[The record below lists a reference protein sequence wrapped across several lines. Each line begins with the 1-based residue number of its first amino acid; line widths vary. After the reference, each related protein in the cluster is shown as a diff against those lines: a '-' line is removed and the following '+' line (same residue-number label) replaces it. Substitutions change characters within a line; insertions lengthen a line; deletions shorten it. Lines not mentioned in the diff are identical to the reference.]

1 MSKSFKY
8 KVVNES
14 GMVEQGE
21 VHATSLASAQAK
33 LEEDFKLVL
42 SVKENSTLFERNRV
56 SLKELEEATSQLAT
70 LLHNGLR
77 IDKAIAVLAQASSS
91 SAIGGVW
98 RQVLSDLKHGGS
110 LSDSLADKP
119 NVFPKLFVEMTKI
132 GESTGTLPLVFER
145 LSQNLRFQYELKSK
159 VMQAATYPIFILIV
173 CILAIWGIFTFV
185 VPSMSAM
192 FEGVEQVPEYTQLL
206 LNMSSWVIQYQGVI
220 FVALIGIPIGVALA
234 LQKHQLRTKLLNFL
248 SGFPIAKSL
257 ITFSDRIRFSTALQ
271 LTLESGV
278 SLSSSLEL
286 ASETVINPQLSDK
299 LKKTK
304 VEVSSGESIS
314 GAVAKLKLFDEI
326 SLSLITVGEES
337 GNLEMSFS
345 EISRRSRQSFEQWL
359 MKFTALLEPLLILI
373 MGGIVGSVVIVMLL
387 SIVSMNDVSF

>member
-1 MSKSFKY
+1 M
-8 KVVNES
+8 
-14 GMVEQGE
+14 
-21 VHATSLASAQAK
+21 
-33 LEEDFKLVL
+33 
-42 SVKENSTLFERNRV
+42 
-56 SLKELEEATSQLAT
+56 
-70 LLHNGLR
+70 
-77 IDKAIAVLAQASSS
+77 
-91 SAIGGVW
+91 
-98 RQVLSDLKHGGS
+98 
-110 LSDSLADKP
+110 
-119 NVFPKLFVEMTKI
+119 
-132 GESTGTLPLVFER
+132 
-145 LSQNLRFQYELKSK
+145 
-159 VMQAATYPIFILIV
+159 
-173 CILAIWGIFTFV
+173 
-185 VPSMSAM
+185 
-192 FEGVEQVPEYTQLL
+192 
-206 LNMSSWVIQYQGVI
+206 
-220 FVALIGIPIGVALA
+220 
-234 LQKHQLRTKLLNFL
+234 
-248 SGFPIAKSL
+248 
-257 ITFSDRIRFSTALQ
+257 Q